1 MMQLQKRPSAEHE
14 HDNTSHSNT
23 YEISREPVIKRTG
36 LMFNGMIHPTMLDFI
51 VSKCPVSNT
60 VHPMSNKD
68 WLAYWVVESMVPI
81 RQAIV

>member
-1 MMQLQKRPSAEHE
+1 
-14 HDNTSHSNT
+14 
-23 YEISREPVIKRTG
+23 VIKRTG

-68 WLAYWVVESMVPI
+68 WLAYWVVESLVPI